1 MPNPVI
7 IVAGS
12 GMWGGIFEE
21 MKLHLSAVLPKEKIF
36 IVPLTILDWVGFPPS
51 PERSTNRVMQRLHQ
65 TVLQAQQRFPNEPLT
80 IIGHSGGGTAAMIY
94 LLGKPFQGDAYPRT
108 AVTKLITLGSP
119 FHSIERYGK
128 VKSDFIFAHLRREFF
143 SQVEVISIAS
153 KTRFGNLQ
161 GSIAERSAF
170 EFYKNTGGTG
180 SVWGDGVVPVECC
193 QLDGAQ
199 NVVLEGIEHLPTPF
213 GSWYGARRGVEAWQA
228 FLN

>member
-21 MKLHLSAVLPKEKIF
+21 MKLHLSAFVPREKIF
-36 IVPLTILDWVGFPPS
+36 IVPLTIFDWVGFPPS
-51 PERSTNRVMQRLHQ
+51 PERSTNRVMARLHR
-65 TVLQAQQRFPNEPLT
+65 TVLEAQQRYPNEPLT
-80 IIGHSGGGTAAMIY
+80 LIGHSGGGTAAMIY
-94 LLGKPFQGDAYPRT
+94 LLGVPFQGDAYPPV

-119 FHSIERYGK
+119 FHSMEQYGK
-128 VKSDFIFAHLRREFF
+128 LKSDFIFAHLQPAFF
-143 SQVEVISIAS
+143 SQVQVISIAS
-153 KTRFGNLQ
+153 RTRFGNPN
-161 GSIAERSAF
+161 GSLAERSAF

-180 SVWGDGVVPVECC
+180 AVWGDGVVPIDCC
-193 QLDGAQ
+193 QLEGAC

-213 GSWYGARRGVEAWQA
+213 GDWYGSRRGVAAWQT